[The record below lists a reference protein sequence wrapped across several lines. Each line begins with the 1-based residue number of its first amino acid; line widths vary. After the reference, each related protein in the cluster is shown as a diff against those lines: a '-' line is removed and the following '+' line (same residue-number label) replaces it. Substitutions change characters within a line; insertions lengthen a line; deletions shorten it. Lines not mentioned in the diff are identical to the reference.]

1 MAVNPSTIISIIYS
15 TLYGTVIIATS
26 IYCLWELK
34 QKANSS
40 NPTKTESSPQND
52 NTTSS
57 PDQTQTASSQPKGQH
72 DDAQSHVYDG
82 NFFKDWLKSI
92 WHKKKIYWA
101 IIPHIFDQAT
111 DAGVIY
117 EYHTAWT
124 QYDES
129 DANEKNV
136 NPYWFF
142 VFGIAIIVLQ
152 RVISTITIYAMTH
165 NPRAAVLQFFDLLMV
180 KAIWINYVFG
190 LDEPCNP
197 QRYIELLEACFES
210 SPQIILS
217 TGYILKSLADG
228 ADGQTIPDI
237 VIISTAFSLWSLTA
251 KVAKDDRIL
260 FSDPDYEYRKPFR
273 NLDFKFKKRFCC
285 VQFNWQ
291 YLVRVI
297 LWRFLEISG
306 RVCLCVLIWINIGG
320 FALVVIL
327 GCELMICFI
336 FCVVEKTPDA
346 MGNIMYI
353 SFGTKKG
360 YVRWFWIYR
369 VLFFYVYI
377 IMVTVFAAE
386 PFDAPKIRIPDSD
399 TRKDITLKTTL
410 GLFMLVYTWIAGC
423 IWPYVVLAMAKADII
438 DDHILNLGRD
448 IDTDDAFSTSRD
460 LISYVWNDQCDE
472 VRQLLKFGY
481 VVQDDYVDFAGYT
494 LLHAACSYG
503 DMEFFKLCYQTNTK
517 NINKANDDGN
527 QPLHWLMRSR
537 LKAASIEK
545 VEFLLKHGA
554 DINALNNDGQT
565 PLTYAASRGH
575 ESLEDKMRY
584 IIQKGADIS
593 IVAKNGKTAL
603 DYCIENRPEKWK
615 ELIALLK
622 GHKIDN
628 NIDENDD
635 LKAI

>member
-1 MAVNPSTIISIIYS
+1 MAAILQSTMAAKPSTVISVIYL

-40 NPTKTESSPQND
+40 K
-52 NTTSS
+52 
-57 PDQTQTASSQPKGQH
+57 
-72 DDAQSHVYDG
+72 QSANQVYDG
-82 NFFKDWLKSI
+82 NFFKDWLKSL

-129 DANEKNV
+129 STANENTV
-136 NPYWFF
+136 NPFWFF
-142 VFGIAIIVLQ
+142 VFGIAIIILQ
-152 RVISTITIYAMTH
+152 RLISTITIYAMTH

-217 TGYILKSLADG
+217 MGYILKSLADK
-228 ADGQTIPDI
+228 QTIPDI
-237 VIISTAFSLWSLTA
+237 VIVSTAFSLWSLTA

-377 IMVTVFAAE
+377 IMVTV
-386 PFDAPKIRIPDSD
+386 
-399 TRKDITLKTTL
+399 
-410 GLFMLVYTWIAGC
+410 
-423 IWPYVVLAMAKADII
+423 
-438 DDHILNLGRD
+438 
-448 IDTDDAFSTSRD
+448 
-460 LISYVWNDQCDE
+460 
-472 VRQLLKFGY
+472 
-481 VVQDDYVDFAGYT
+481 
-494 LLHAACSYG
+494 
-503 DMEFFKLCYQTNTK
+503 
-517 NINKANDDGN
+517 
-527 QPLHWLMRSR
+527 
-537 LKAASIEK
+537 
-545 VEFLLKHGA
+545 
-554 DINALNNDGQT
+554 
-565 PLTYAASRGH
+565 
-575 ESLEDKMRY
+575 
-584 IIQKGADIS
+584 
-593 IVAKNGKTAL
+593 
-603 DYCIENRPEKWK
+603 
-615 ELIALLK
+615 
-622 GHKIDN
+622 
-628 NIDENDD
+628 
-635 LKAI
+635 